1 VLYQFSTGNFF
12 CYENFSVTTPSLL
25 KVAVISHAAH
35 YTTLVTMQ
43 CSMMKPSNLNVVS
56 GRRYARASLRRSP
69 LKVQAAKVSVGD
81 LSRADLEG
89 KRVLVRSDLNVPMD
103 KATGAITDD
112 TRIRA
117 ACPTLKYLS
126 DNGAKILLTSHLV
139 GLCVGWESLGGR

>member
-1 VLYQFSTGNFF
+1 MCCAHSSCST
-12 CYENFSVTTPSLL
+12 P
-25 KVAVISHAAH
+25 
-35 YTTLVTMQ
+35 TLTHPITLALPQ
-43 CSMMKPSNLNVVS
+43 
-56 GRRYARASLRRSP
+56 
-69 LKVQAAKVSVGD
+69 VSVGD
-81 LSRADLEG
+81 LTKADLEG

-139 GLCVGWESLGGR
+139 GVLAVCGGERMTGLAH